1 MQCKRQNSKCSTLI
15 CRCLQMPCGA
25 AALPRSPFPPPPT
38 QDALRVGIW
47 DLERSSSRHDR
58 LLCRGIVY
66 LYPSCSP
73 VKFTVASAC
82 VQCTAGDNDDCVDQ
96 LSFETLISTALL
108 SRYMSLLKQYHRLV
122 VCGPNGTGKT
132 YLALALAHSLASRCS
147 PSRSYIDVAARCCY
161 IHILD
166 SLYFLKKFHVA
177 AFTLNKVAFWLLVVH
192 K

>member
-1 MQCKRQNSKCSTLI
+1 MLYGLASETWNAAVHDMTGCCVEALCIFTRPVRPLNSL
-15 CRCLQMPCGA
+15 
-25 AALPRSPFPPPPT
+25 
-38 QDALRVGIW
+38 LR
-47 DLERSSSRHDR
+47 LR
-58 LLCRGIVY
+58 
-66 LYPSCSP
+66 
-73 VKFTVASAC
+73 

-177 AFTLNKVAFWLLVVH
+177 AFTLNKVAF
-192 K
+192 